1 MISDLRSHLAATLN
15 YLGDAA
21 HRRFVATIV
30 ALAATHLLGK
40 ALDADS
46 IANALEIAIGGLGGA
61 WSGTTPKIAGSE

>member
-1 MISDLRSHLAATLN
+1 MFTHLRSHLAATLD
-15 YLGDAA
+15 YLGDAT

-61 WSGTTPKIAGSE
+61 WSSKTPKVEGE